1 MTFFGFFTTTPP
13 YKIFIAQVHRKEIDL
28 LLLFFF
34 FLLFL
39 VVTLI
44 DALLLLV
51 VTLIVALAVALLV
64 VVITLVV
71 ARPARPPFPQWIDRF
86 SLSLSFSVSP

>member
-1 MTFFGFFTTTPP
+1 MVAVEVVVAAPSLEEGELLGMVVVVVTILKRTTTSLGGSS
-13 YKIFIAQVHRKEIDL
+13 F
-28 LLLFFF
+28 LF
-34 FLLFL
+34 
-39 VVTLI
+39 
-44 DALLLLV
+44 
-51 VTLIVALAVALLV
+51 V